1 MNYSKD
7 QAFSE
12 PCWQDSWGQFSAPS
26 SKAST
31 VSLFWFQQ
39 MNIWILNKTQQHPWC
54 YWQVLTSHKAVI
66 MNQWEFCVVETTWNL
81 NSSELSTVAPFTLT
95 LTHLTSGAV
104 LHAKRRDCS
113 TTHKKNWKKNCYKTW
128 HSHLFWKALWSYG
141 VISCIHQINP
151 DWTCAVESC
160 KAFAEP
166 SVKLSQNCM
175 CSDVGVFFPVL
186 LLAPLM
192 CQIMCPWGSVHPILY
207 DSRDKHNW

>member
-1 MNYSKD
+1 MWTKD

-66 MNQWEFCVVETTWNL
+66 VNQWEFCVVETTWNL

-95 LTHLTSGAV
+95 LTHLTSAWCRSPCGLCFRTRYTITGGTAHSLV
-104 LHAKRRDCS
+104 VGKLCLPPHI
-113 TTHKKNWKKNCYKTW
+113 KKIGKKIAIKLGIPTYFEGLFEATVWCYFVYPSNKPW
-128 HSHLFWKALWSYG
+128 LNMRY
-141 VISCIHQINP
+141 
-151 DWTCAVESC
+151 VESC
-160 KAFAEP
+160 
-166 SVKLSQNCM
+166 
-175 CSDVGVFFPVL
+175 
-186 LLAPLM
+186 
-192 CQIMCPWGSVHPILY
+192 I
-207 DSRDKHNW
+207 